1 MKRYKISFEYLGLGF
16 LGSQIQKNEPTIQ
29 GELEKAISTL
39 TRIKT
44 KVYMSGRTDANVSAK
59 CQTAHFD
66 SCEIADENKFL
77 IKLNSILPEKI
88 RVFEIEPVVASF
100 HAQKQATY
108 RHYQYKINN
117 SLFKKSVFDE
127 CVIHTRLK
135 LDENRMNQAINH
147 LVGEFDFSSFKSVS
161 DNPSKICTIYYA
173 NVRRDA
179 EYILIDIVGNRFLY
193 NMVRA
198 IVGTLLLIES
208 KNLNPS
214 FMKDVLNSKE
224 RKQAGANVDA
234 KGLTLIK
241 TGYDDPILYVNNIRK
256 ANK

>member
-1 MKRYKISFEYLGLGF
+1 MGLGF
-16 LGSQIQKNEPTIQ
+16 LGSQIQKEEPTIQ

-198 IVGTLLLIES
+198 IVGTLLLIEKNNLEPLSMLEILKS
-208 KNLNPS
+208 KDRS
-214 FMKDVLNSKE
+214 
-224 RKQAGANVDA
+224 RAGITAPAV
-234 KGLTLIK
+234 GLTLESVGYNNCLEYIK
-241 TGYDDPILYVNNIRK
+241 TNKNIGK
-256 ANK
+256 VHK

>member
-1 MKRYKISFEYLGLGF
+1 M
-16 LGSQIQKNEPTIQ
+16 GSQIKKNGPTIQ

-108 RHYQYKINN
+108 RHYQYKINK
-117 SLFKKSVFDE
+117 LF
-127 CVIHTRLK
+127 H
-135 LDENRMNQAINH
+135 
-147 LVGEFDFSSFKSVS
+147 
-161 DNPSKICTIYYA
+161 
-173 NVRRDA
+173 
-179 EYILIDIVGNRFLY
+179 
-193 NMVRA
+193 
-198 IVGTLLLIES
+198 
-208 KNLNPS
+208 
-214 FMKDVLNSKE
+214 
-224 RKQAGANVDA
+224 
-234 KGLTLIK
+234 
-241 TGYDDPILYVNNIRK
+241 
-256 ANK
+256 